1 MSIDIYLFLR
11 LDDVLVVEAEADNSN
26 DDAVL
31 YNVVEDSSNEEQAP
45 SDDDVAEEVE
55 ASNLDEEVVAVSN
68 LDEEVVADDAKKDH
82 VQDEEDDVLQ
92 VHNLDDLNEVLDHV
106 H

>member
-1 MSIDIYLFLR
+1 
-11 LDDVLVVEAEADNSN
+11 VDNSN
-26 DDAVL
+26 DDEVL

-55 ASNLDEEVVAVSN
+55 ASNLDEMEVA
-68 LDEEVVADDAKKDH
+68 ADAKKDH
-82 VQDEEDDVLQ
+82 VQDKEDDVLQ
-92 VHNLDDLNEVLDHV
+92 VQVHDLDNLNEVLVHV

>member
-1 MSIDIYLFLR
+1 LSIDIYLFLR
-11 LDDVLVVEAEADNSN
+11 LDDVLVEEAEADNSN
-26 DDAVL
+26 DDEVL

-55 ASNLDEEVVAVSN
+55 ASNLDEMEVA
-68 LDEEVVADDAKKDH
+68 ADAKKDH
-82 VQDEEDDVLQ
+82 VQDKEDDVLQ
-92 VHNLDDLNEVLDHV
+92 VHDLDDLNEVLVHV

>member
-1 MSIDIYLFLR
+1 LSIDIYLFLR
-11 LDDVLVVEAEADNSN
+11 LDDVLVEEAEADNSN
-26 DDAVL
+26 DDEVL

-55 ASNLDEEVVAVSN
+55 ASNLDEMEVA
-68 LDEEVVADDAKKDH
+68 ADAKKDH
-82 VQDEEDDVLQ
+82 VQDKEDDVLQ
-92 VHNLDDLNEVLDHV
+92 VQVHDLDNLNEVLVHV

>member
-1 MSIDIYLFLR
+1 LSIDIYLFLR
-11 LDDVLVVEAEADNSN
+11 LDDVLVEEAEADNSN
-26 DDAVL
+26 DDEVL

-55 ASNLDEEVVAVSN
+55 ASNLDEMEVA
-68 LDEEVVADDAKKDH
+68 ADAKKDH
-82 VQDEEDDVLQ
+82 VQDKEDDVLQ
-92 VHNLDDLNEVLDHV
+92 VQVHDLDDLNEVLVHV